1 MKKLVFFVFLFIFA
15 LLIPASAIEFS
26 GACTDTDGGADAF
39 AFGYAVVK
47 DGNYP
52 DTCSSISVLREYY
65 CDTNGN
71 VKNTLITC
79 SAGCY
84 EGVCFSSQCDP
95 NDFLCNQ
102 YIGAY
107 CVGDAWNT
115 GDYDSVCASVD
126 ASSDTACDEDA
137 CDYNAHAYCIDS
149 DWHTTYYCDDTAC
162 GDDPYAQ
169 GYCYCTATGSKETS
183 CSDAIDNDCDG
194 SIDCT
199 DDDCSASSAC
209 ECVAADTQSCSSDVG
224 ACSSGMQTCVEGKW
238 STCSG
243 VEVSDEICDG
253 LDNDCDGEID
263 NDCLCVPGDTN
274 DCGANI
280 GVCKAGVQICQDGG
294 TWSICY
300 GASYAAA
307 EVEQCNGLDD
317 DCDGTIDETC
327 ACSEGAN
334 QSCGSDVGYCT
345 VGYQICEDGKWSEC
359 IGAIDSA
366 TEICTD
372 LLDNDCDGLT
382 DSDDDTCDECAADT
396 DCDEGFT
403 CAAGS
408 CVEEEKKVTI
418 EEKTVECVI
427 DRDCARDEVCEAGVC
442 VQEEETT
449 VTAGEEEQTE
459 EETQTKESRV
469 TFFEENSSIVFLVLI
484 MLLVFLLVFGGYW
497 FVTQSQTKKKKV
509 EEEEKP
515 MRFTVTPAALPISPK
530 KTEQMPLKT
539 AVEKKLEE
547 SFKKTKELFKNRL
560 P

>member
-1 MKKLVFFVFLFIFA
+1 MKKQVLFVFLFIFA
-15 LLIPASAIEFS
+15 IIMPASAITFAGS
-26 GACTDTDGGADAF
+26 CTDTDGGTDAF
-39 AFGYAVVK
+39 AFGYAAVK

-52 DTCSSISVLREYY
+52 DTCSSTSVLREYY

-71 VKNTLITC
+71 AKNTLITC

-95 NDFLCNQ
+95 DDILCNQ
-102 YIGAY
+102 YLGAY
-107 CVGDAWNT
+107 CAGDAWNT
-115 GDYDSVCASVD
+115 GDYDLVCASVD
-126 ASSDTACDEDA
+126 ASSDVTCDEGA
-137 CDYNAHAYCIDS
+137 CDYNAHAYCLDS
-149 DWHTTYYCDDTAC
+149 EWHTAYYCDDTAC
-162 GDDPYAQ
+162 GDDSYAQ
-169 GYCYCTATGSKETS
+169 GYCYCTATGSQETS
-183 CSDAIDNDCDG
+183 CSDTIDNDCDG
-194 SIDCT
+194 SIDCN

-209 ECVAADTQSCSSDVG
+209 ECVADDTQSCSSDVG
-224 ACSSGMQTCVEGKW
+224 ACSSGMQTCAAGQW

-263 NDCLCVPGDTN
+263 NDCLCVSGDTN
-274 DCGANI
+274 DCGENI
-280 GVCKAGVQICQDGG
+280 GVCKAGMQICQDDG

-307 EVEQCNGLDD
+307 KTEQCNGLDD

-327 ACSEGAN
+327 VCSEGAN

-345 VGYQICEDGKWSEC
+345 AGHQLCEDGTWSEC
-359 IGAIDSA
+359 IGAIDPA

-372 LLDNDCDGLT
+372 LLDNDCDGLA
-382 DSDDDTCDECAADT
+382 DSDDDTCDECATDA

-403 CAAGS
+403 CTAGS
-408 CVEEEKKVTI
+408 CVEEEIKLTA
-418 EEKTVECVI
+418 EEDTAECVI
-427 DRDCARDEVCEAGVC
+427 DRDCARDEVCEAGAC
-442 VQEEETT
+442 VAGEETT

-459 EETQTKESRV
+459 EDTQTKESDI
-469 TFFEENSSIVFLVLI
+469 TFFEENNSVIFLILI
-484 MLLVFLLVFGGYW
+484 IALVILLLFGGYW
-497 FVTQSQTKKKKV
+497 FVKQSRTKNKKT

-515 MRFTVTPAALPISPK
+515 TRFTVRPAVLPISPT

-547 SFKKTKELFKNRL
+547 SFKKTKELFKK
-560 P
+560 